1 LDYNYNGAATQ
12 PGTQYVFKDN
22 DMTYTQ
28 CAATFTGLAS
38 VAPNVAG
45 GGVQNSTYPCT
56 PNQYWSDM
64 VSLSDWTTDATQ
76 LTVKA
81 GWDMDAQDHTTNIQQ
96 GAFHILRS
104 ATYLLAGDNGSAD
117 DAWESPGESAATRDN
132 MIDLNQAYNK
142 PSSGNANGYYAGY
155 APITRWSG
163 TDPTGDS
170 SNRYAYEMIDL
181 WNGGNGIYSAAS
193 NATRVQ
199 RQIVH
204 FKKGG
209 GQDYIVT
216 WDDVALSA
224 AIAVPPKAYFNYF
237 LNGIAPGTAISY
249 SGAEYSVSNLQA
261 AKGALLN
268 SQFLATGGSNTSA
281 LVVDNAN
288 GTYTGGNGATFRAY
302 MCPSQN
308 GTTCNSGATS
318 GEWAGVF
325 QPINGTNGTMPAIT
339 QLTPAES
346 GNFRVI
352 QIADSTYPKVAAF
365 ATGGSVGNTALHV
378 TTTHSGT
385 GQYLVTGLSPG
396 TYSVSL
402 NSASILSNQTV
413 NSGDDT
419 LYFES
424 SSGSIAVTQT
434 GAAPGNPILS
444 CDLNGNGV
452 VNVQDVQISVN
463 AVLGLIPCLPQ
474 YELDGSGTCTVIDVQ
489 RVANAVLGL
498 GCVIG
503 Q

>member
-1 LDYNYNGAATQ
+1 
-12 PGTQYVFKDN
+12 
-22 DMTYTQ
+22 MTYAQ
-28 CAATFTGLAS
+28 CAATFAGLANVPS
-38 VAPNVAG
+38 AGAPFY
-45 GGVQNSTYPCT
+45 TYPCT
-56 PNQYWSDM
+56 ANEYWGGM
-64 VSLSDWTTDATQ
+64 FSLSDWTRTATQ
-76 LTVKA
+76 LLMKS
-81 GWDMDAQDHTTNIQQ
+81 GWGTPQDHYTNIQA
-96 GAFHILRS
+96 GAPHIFRNV
-104 ATYLLAGDNGSAD
+104 YLLAGDNSNGD
-117 DAWESPGESAATRDN
+117 EAWESPGESAATRES
-132 MIDLNQAYNK
+132 MIDLNQNYNT
-142 PSSGNANGYYAGY
+142 PTSGNFSGTGYNAGNV
-155 APITRWSG
+155 PVIRWSG
-163 TDPTGDS
+163 PDPTGDS
-170 SNRYAYEMIDL
+170 SSRYAYEMLDL
-181 WNGGNGIYSAAS
+181 WNSGNGLYSSSS

-204 FKKGG
+204 FKKSG
-209 GQDYIVT
+209 GQDYIVV

-224 AIAVPPKAYFNYF
+224 AIATAPKAYFHYF
-237 LNGIAPGTAISY
+237 LNGVAPATAISY